1 MEIKKKRNSFALVS
15 LVTMKR
21 NKLRSYSNTS
31 LFGCLANI
39 AHSEKEEAVLLFF
52 FFFTQHVELLT
63 SQKENTFSVRTNTV
77 SWEST
82 S

>member
-1 MEIKKKRNSFALVS
+1 MD
-15 LVTMKR
+15 
-21 NKLRSYSNTS
+21 
-31 LFGCLANI
+31 
-39 AHSEKEEAVLLFF
+39 HVLLV